1 MVGVH
6 KAAKNR
12 MLAVNDRGLRIG
24 ESHPRA
30 VLTDHEVGLLLELR
44 AEGMSLSWLAEKF
57 EVSKSQVGRIVRGDQ
72 RGQLAVGFRTCALDR

>member
-1 MVGVH
+1 MVGVI

-12 MLAVNDRGLRIG
+12 TFAVNERGLRIG

-44 AEGMSLSWLAEKF
+44 EAEGWSYSRLAKVF
-57 EVSKSQVGRIVRGDQ
+57 EISKGAVAKIVSGQRRCQTPAAFRRARG
-72 RGQLAVGFRTCALDR
+72 

>member
-1 MVGVH
+1 MVGVQ

-12 MLAVNDRGLRIG
+12 MLAVNERGLRIG

-44 AEGMSLSWLAEKF
+44 DEGFSYAWLAGKF
-57 EVSKSQVGRIVRGDQ
+57 DVSKSCVAKLCRGEHRAQ
-72 RGQLAVGFRTCALDR
+72 TPVAYRRARG